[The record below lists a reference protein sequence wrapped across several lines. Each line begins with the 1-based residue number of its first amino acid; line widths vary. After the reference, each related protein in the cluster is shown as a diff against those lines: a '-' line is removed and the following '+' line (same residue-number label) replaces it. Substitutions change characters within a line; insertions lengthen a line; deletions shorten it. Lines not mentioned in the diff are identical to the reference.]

1 MYAGCVEEGE
11 VGVSQ
16 STFWTDN
23 IKASLEVVEG
33 NCKRLPAGEL
43 LTPAALNEILDLFDR
58 SRQIFLLQCELQGFT
73 PNKPK

>member
-1 MYAGCVEEGE
+1 MP
-11 VGVSQ
+11 

-43 LTPAALNEILDLFDR
+43 LTPQALNEILDLFER
-58 SRQIFLLQCELQGFT
+58 SKNIFIIQCNLQGFEF
-73 PNKPK
+73 PKKS